1 MGSRRC
7 FMYLLVSIL
16 KQTQPLLDI
25 MAGFAKIGI
34 KGSTVLKGTG
44 MGRVLMQTRVSLL
57 SSDHIN
63 KVITD
68 LESANNIV
76 LTVINGKDTLDKAV
90 EIVKSSCGDLCEPG
104 KGILFALPLEVVE
117 GFQQAG

>member
-1 MGSRRC
+1 
-7 FMYLLVSIL
+7 MYLLVSIL
-16 KQTQPLLDI
+16 KQTQPMSDI

-34 KGSTVLKGTG
+34 TGSTVVKGSG

-57 SSDHIN
+57 TSDHIN

-76 LTVINGKDTLDKAV
+76 LTVIKNKETVDKAV
-90 EIVKSSCGDLCEPG
+90 EIVKSYCGDLCEPG

-117 GFQQAG
+117 GLQEAD

>member
-1 MGSRRC
+1 
-7 FMYLLVSIL
+7 MYLLVSIL
-16 KQTQPLLDI
+16 KQTQPMSDI

-34 KGSTVLKGTG
+34 TGSTVLKGSG
-44 MGRVLMQTRVSLL
+44 MGRVLMQTRVSLI
-57 SSDHIN
+57 SSDHIK

-76 LTVINGKDTLDKAV
+76 LTVIKDKDTLDKAI
-90 EIVKSSCGDLCEPG
+90 EIVKSFCGDLYEPG

-117 GFQQAG
+117 GFQEAD

>member
-1 MGSRRC
+1 
-7 FMYLLVSIL
+7 MYLLVTIL
-16 KQTQPLLDI
+16 KQTQPLSDI

-34 KGSTVLKGTG
+34 TGSTVLKGTG

-76 LTVINGKDTLDKAV
+76 LTVIKGKDTLDSAI

-117 GFQQAG
+117 GFQQVD

>member
-1 MGSRRC
+1 
-7 FMYLLVSIL
+7 MYLLVSIL
-16 KQTQPLLDI
+16 KQTQPMSDI
-25 MAGFAKIGI
+25 MASFAKIGI
-34 KGSTVLKGTG
+34 TGSTVLKGSG
-44 MGRVLMQTRVSLL
+44 MGRVLMQTRVSLI

-76 LTVINGKDTLDKAV
+76 LTVIKDKDTLDKAI
-90 EIVKSSCGDLCEPG
+90 EIVKSFCGDLYEPG

-117 GFQQAG
+117 GFQEAD